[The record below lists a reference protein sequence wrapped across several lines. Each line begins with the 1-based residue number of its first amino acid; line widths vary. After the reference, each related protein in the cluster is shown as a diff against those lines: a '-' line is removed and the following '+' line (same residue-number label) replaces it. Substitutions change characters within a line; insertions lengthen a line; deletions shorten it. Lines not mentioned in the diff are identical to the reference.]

1 MPTYATR
8 GPITAT
14 VQVAG
19 AQVRVTASDRTDAV
33 VLVEPVDRARRRD
46 VKVAARTKVD
56 FAGGHLSVKTTAA
69 GDTYGSVAITIDLP
83 AGSSL
88 IAYLAHSSVQVD
100 GPLGECELHM
110 ASGRVELDRIDALH
124 ANISA
129 GDVAVGHVAG
139 PAEIDGAAI
148 AVRIGEVDGTVR
160 ISGSRGQAWIGHA
173 SADLDLSSATGAF
186 DVDRAGA
193 GVTATTASGAIRIGR
208 LTGGHARLM
217 NGSGDIEV
225 GISEGT
231 VAHIDVDSERGSV
244 RNSVVAREVPAT
256 SGATVSV
263 HARTRNGDIAI
274 HRVSADP
281 QDASVTSTS

>member
-8 GPITAT
+8 GPITAA

-19 AQVRVTASDRTDAV
+19 AQVRVTASDRIDTV
-33 VLVEPVDRARRRD
+33 VLVEPMDGARRRD
-46 VKVAARTKVD
+46 VKVAAKTKVD

-88 IAYLAHSSVQVD
+88 IAYLAHSSVQIE
-100 GPLGECELHM
+100 GPLGECELHT
-110 ASGRVELDRIDALH
+110 ASSRVELDRVDALH

-129 GDVAVGHVAG
+129 GEVAVGHIAG

-148 AVRIGEVDGTVR
+148 AVRIGEVDGAVR

-173 SADLDLSSATGAF
+173 SADLDLSSASGAF
-186 DVDRAGA
+186 DVECADA

-208 LTGGHARLM
+208 LTGGHAKLM

-225 GISEGT
+225 GIGEGT
-231 VAHIDVDSERGSV
+231 VAHVDVDSERGSV
-244 RNSVVAREVPAT
+244 RNSVASPENPDAPDARVR
-256 SGATVSV
+256 V
-263 HARTRNGDIAI
+263 HARTRHGDIIIQRA
-274 HRVSADP
+274 
-281 QDASVTSTS
+281 AS